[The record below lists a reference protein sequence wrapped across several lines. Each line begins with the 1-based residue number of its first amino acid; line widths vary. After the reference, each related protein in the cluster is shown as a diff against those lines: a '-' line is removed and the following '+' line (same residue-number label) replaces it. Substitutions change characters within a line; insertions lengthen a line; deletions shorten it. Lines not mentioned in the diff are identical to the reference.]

1 MCASEET
8 KGFYI
13 VSLRTQKKQWTKLQT
28 RPLVKRKIIT
38 SSVILEIIKDKK
50 YKTLRVFFYI

>member
-13 VSLRTQKKQWTKLQT
+13 VSLRTQKNQWTKLQT
-28 RPLVKRKIIT
+28 RPQIIT